1 MVGKSKGWG
10 YLYVAELRQHPRIHL
25 GPAETKFEPSR
36 PIDYPEIASESGIA
50 LPGGSLGDNMKT
62 TNNA

>member
-25 GPAETKFEPSR
+25 GPAETTFEHSR
-36 PIDYPEIASESGIA
+36 PIDYPEIASESSIA
-50 LPGGSLGDNMKT
+50 LPGGSLGDNMKM